1 MSTLAKPT
9 LIVATLLVITFVE
22 TLVVATLLVITFVE
36 TLVVA
41 TLLIK
46 TFVETLVVATLLII
60 TFVETLVVATLWGT
74 TATVCVHL
82 WKIKVMTLVTQ
93 IMRTYVITKQ
103 SKRTILAI

>member
-41 TLLIK
+41 TL
-46 TFVETLVVATLLII
+46 V
-60 TFVETLVVATLWGT
+60 GT
-74 TATVCVHL
+74 TATVCVQL

-93 IMRTYVITKQ
+93 IMRTYVMTKQ